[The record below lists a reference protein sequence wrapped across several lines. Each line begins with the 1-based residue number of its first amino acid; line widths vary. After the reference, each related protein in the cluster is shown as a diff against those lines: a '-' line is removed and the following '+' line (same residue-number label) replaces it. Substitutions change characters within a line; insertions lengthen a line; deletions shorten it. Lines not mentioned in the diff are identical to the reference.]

1 MSLNT
6 WIVFCIMSAMWG
18 IRLWLRSSWPA
29 GCVVIRPWFLSKCF
43 QCMPMMKYTTS
54 RQPGSKSLQFFF
66 ACDPPASKALYSL
79 RFKIKLQFG
88 DCGPVCPGGATAHA
102 LKKDCAT
109 SCTCSV
115 PFRNSE
121 LAKIKQLCRNILLYT
136 LPTVSLL
143 GPHLLITNI

>member
-1 MSLNT
+1 MNCFLHH
-6 WIVFCIMSAMWG
+6 FCYVGNSTVASFKLAG
-18 IRLWLRSSWPA
+18 WLRRHQA
-29 GCVVIRPWFLSKCF
+29 VILFKCF

-79 RFKIKLQFG
+79 MFTIKLQFG

-136 LPTVSLL
+136 LPTVSVL